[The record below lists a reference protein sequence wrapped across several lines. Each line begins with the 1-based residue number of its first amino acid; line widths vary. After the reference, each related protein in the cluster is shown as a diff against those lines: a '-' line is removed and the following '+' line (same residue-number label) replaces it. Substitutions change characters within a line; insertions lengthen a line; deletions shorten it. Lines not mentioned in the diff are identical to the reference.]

1 MFIFL
6 EIEIS
11 HELLPCHICGR
22 TFLPSPLKKHM
33 KVCERNATRKRK
45 IFDSLK
51 QRVEGTDLAPFHQPT
66 FLKKNNENQPQI
78 TQPVS
83 APVNGNNAQRTQSK
97 WKEKHEELVQA
108 IRAAKGN

>member
-1 MFIFL
+1 
-6 EIEIS
+6 
-11 HELLPCHICGR
+11 
-22 TFLPSPLKKHM
+22 M

-83 APVNGNNAQRTQSK
+83 APVNGNNTQRSQSK

-108 IRAAKGN
+108 IRAAKGNSHTG